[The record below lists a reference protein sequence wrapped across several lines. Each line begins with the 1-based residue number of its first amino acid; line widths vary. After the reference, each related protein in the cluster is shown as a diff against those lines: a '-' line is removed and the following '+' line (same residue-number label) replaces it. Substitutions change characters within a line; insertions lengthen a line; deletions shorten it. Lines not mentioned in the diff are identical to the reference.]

1 MSVAAMLRRGISL
14 ALLVVLLAG
23 CAGPSRTP
31 VGLTEIPSPPGATV
45 YNGDAENLIDGLLLA
60 AHAAYGDETL
70 QVDDQL
76 YLFPTSEAGA
86 AGLTFFTSALPPQGW
101 TPRTE
106 AALAGSRGQAWQR
119 GDQRLT
125 VALVEVGTST
135 IVVVLLSTP
144 R

>member
-1 MSVAAMLRRGISL
+1 MEPGLRGPGCTGRHLVHQARVGDQLSSVA
-14 ALLVVLLAG
+14 
-23 CAGPSRTP
+23 
-31 VGLTEIPSPPGATV
+31 
-45 YNGDAENLIDGLLLA
+45 
-60 AHAAYGDETL
+60 
-70 QVDDQL
+70 
-76 YLFPTSEAGA
+76 AGA

-106 AALAGSRGQAWQR
+106 VALAGSLGQAWQR

-135 IVVVLLSTP
+135 IAVVLLSTP